1 MKRNLVIAATL
12 SLLFAG
18 IPAFAQETDRD
29 DIIAADV
36 NRVIGNHSQYTVY
49 DVVGIEVKDGVV
61 ILTGSVTQPYK
72 KKSYEKRI
80 LEEVSDVKAV
90 DNRIVVLPPS
100 YNDDRLRYLLA
111 RSIYNDS
118 RLLRYSLDRWPYP
131 IHIIVRNGHVTFE
144 GEVGTMMDKRI
155 IQSKAGDIIGVV
167 SVTNNLK
174 VS

>member
-1 MKRNLVIAATL
+1 MKRTLVIAATL
-12 SLLFAG
+12 TLLFAG
-18 IPAFAQETDRD
+18 LPAFAQEISRD
-29 DIIAADV
+29 DVIAADV

-61 ILTGSVTQPYK
+61 TLTGNVTQPYK
-72 KKSYEKRI
+72 KNSFEKRVR
-80 LEEVSDVKAV
+80 EEVVGVTDVVNK
-90 DNRIVVLPPS
+90 ISVLPPS

-118 RLLRYSLDRWPYP
+118 RLLRYSLERWPYP

-144 GEVGTMMDKRI
+144 GEVSTMMDKRI
-155 IQSKAGDIIGVV
+155 IQSKASDIIGVV